1 LPESIR
7 EESLMARK
15 KSVLPPTRNTAP
27 MWKKV
32 SVVLSAPIAVVVVV
46 RLLHAD
52 TWNFWLLVVIVI
64 ATAVLAVWGSAK
76 LLGVRLSLGSWD

>member
-1 LPESIR
+1 
-7 EESLMARK
+7 MARK
-15 KSVLPPTRNTAP
+15 KSILPPTRNTAP

-32 SVVLSAPIAVVVVV
+32 AIVLSAPVGVLIVV

-52 TWNFWLLVVIVI
+52 TWNFFLMVAVVIVV
-64 ATAVLAVWGSAK
+64 AVAAIVGVSR